1 MKVTDSSTYRLMQTN
16 LDRITNNLSSLYEQG
31 ATGLKLNK
39 PSDDPGAI
47 RPVLTTRTQLQHND
61 RHLETMGVAGDKMA
75 STESHLGTVE
85 NILVRAEEIAI
96 SSINSSRNDSDLA
109 TLADEIAA
117 LKDQLLYS
125 ANATIDGKYIFSGYK
140 QDTAPFT
147 ENPGYDPDLYDIGD
161 STTWPYIY
169 NGGHNRT
176 ELEISP
182 GEYMEVNL
190 TGNELFMG
198 ISNDVAATG
207 TTDPFLGGT
216 QGGID
221 IFTVLTRTEEAIRA
235 GNVDDVSGP
244 GGSIETQLNNLEIAA
259 DQNRTFRAT
268 LGLKAAQIET
278 TIEHQEGAAIDL
290 EKILSRY
297 QDADVIDV
305 FNEIAEQ
312 ETAFEAALSITGR
325 ISRISILDYF

>member
-1 MKVTDSSTYRLMQTN
+1 MN
-16 LDRITNNLSSLYEQG
+16 E
-31 ATGLKLNK
+31 
-39 PSDDPGAI
+39 
-47 RPVLTTRTQLQHND
+47 
-61 RHLETMGVAGDKMA
+61 
-75 STESHLGTVE
+75 
-85 NILVRAEEIAI
+85 
-96 SSINSSRNDSDLA
+96 SDLT

-147 ENPGYDPDLYDIGD
+147 ENPDYDPDLYDISD

-169 NGGHNRT
+169 NGDHNRT

-207 TTDPFLGGT
+207 TTDPLAGGT

-235 GNVDDVSGP
+235 GNVDDINGA
-244 GGSIETQLNNLEIAA
+244 GGSIEAQLNNLEVAA
-259 DQNRTFRAT
+259 DQNRTFRST
-268 LGLKAAQIET
+268 LGLKAAQVET
-278 TIEHQEGAAIDL
+278 TIGHQEDAAIDL
-290 EKILSRY
+290 EKTLSRY

>member
-1 MKVTDSSTYRLMQTN
+1 MKVTDSSTYRLMQSN
-16 LDRITNNLSSLYEQG
+16 LDRITNDLSSLYEQG

-47 RPVLTTRTQLQHND
+47 RPVLTTRTQLQQND
-61 RHLETMGVAGDKMA
+61 RYLETMGVAGDKMA
-75 STESHLGTVE
+75 ATESHLDTVE
-85 NILVRAEEIAI
+85 NVLVRMEEIAI
-96 SSINSSRNDSDLA
+96 NSINSSLSESDLT
-109 TLADEIAA
+109 TLADEVAT

-125 ANATIDGKYIFSGYK
+125 ANARIDGKYIFAGFK
-140 QDTAPFT
+140 QDTPPFT
-147 ENPGYDPDLYDIGD
+147 ENPGYDPDLYDISD
-161 STTWPYIY
+161 SSTWAYIY
-169 NGGHNRT
+169 NGDHNRT
-176 ELEISP
+176 QLEISP

-198 ISNDVAATG
+198 ISNEVAATG

-221 IFTVLTRTEEAIRA
+221 IFTVLTRAEEAIRA
-235 GNVDDVSGP
+235 GNVDDINGP
-244 GGSIETQLNNLEIAA
+244 GGSIGAQLNNLEIAA
-259 DQNRTFRAT
+259 DQNRSFRAK
-268 LGLKAAQIET
+268 LGLKAAQVEKS
-278 TIEHQEGAAIDL
+278 IEHQEGAALDL

-297 QDADVIDV
+297 QDADMINV

-325 ISRISILDYF
+325 ISRISILEYF